1 MGIGLLSRRSP
12 KLSSHV
18 KVIKILPTRV
28 YPPLSFRGPDPDSDC
43 YENFRVNAE
52 LLGCLNW
59 GFLIG

>member
-43 YENFRVNAE
+43 NENFRVYAE
-52 LLGCLNW
+52 SR
-59 GFLIG
+59 GFFN